1 MDLRDRLNDD
11 TDKARVLIVYANAR
25 RARPVAKAL
34 ASLLSKDGLTVELAD
49 ADCGTVP
56 PVDDYDAVI
65 IGTAQRFH
73 RHPRSIVQYVARQG
87 KALATMPGF
96 LFLVGGAAAEDLG
109 SLAERTGWLPK
120 RTARFDPPPRL
131 ARWFGAPEAVAG
143 PDTNVLRSFAL
154 AIAENVPQVDAG

>member
-1 MDLRDRLNDD
+1 MDRRDRVNDD
-11 TDKARVLIVYANAR
+11 ADKARVLIVYANAR
-25 RARPVAKAL
+25 RARPVAQAL

-49 ADCGTVP
+49 ADCGTAP
-56 PVDDYDAVI
+56 PLDDYDAVI

-73 RHPRSIVQYVARQG
+73 RHPRSIVQYVASQG

-96 LFLVGGAAAEDLG
+96 LFFIGGAAAEDLG

-131 ARWFGAPEAVAG
+131 ARWFGAPETITSRDNGA
-143 PDTNVLRSFAL
+143 LRSFAL
-154 AIAENVPQVDAG
+154 AIAENVPVVNAY